1 MRCTFTPA
9 SPQGAASRMLPPSSP
24 LLLQPWMPVAA
35 FIASVLGALALY
47 DIEVALSTWMVV
59 LAFLTT
65 LVLAWGVIGGLV
77 CRSRLTLPV
86 GDTFRFRR
94 LVTLLIV
101 CASLIEYTIFGV
113 PVFGDLIYV
122 DFGLPWL
129 HHLSVTSWLLVF
141 TARAFDS
148 RPLRHCTWA
157 FALLNPILMLNR
169 DALLLTLFSFLAAS
183 MLSGRLRGWH
193 IAGAFGAA
201 GAVFGL
207 VGDLRSPLALQVIGL
222 PLFFDATELP
232 SVLVWPL
239 VYVTSSA
246 FNMLY
251 NFDSLRLE
259 LYSDFINV
267 FPEAFNWAVRSNT
280 YVAIPVFYGVI
291 VSLLLT
297 LHRWASTRPALV
309 PLYVYFLYQAY
320 MSLFAV
326 KFFTTNSL
334 FVCSLLFAM
343 AFHLPAVARRARVSA
358 A

>member
-1 MRCTFTPA
+1 
-9 SPQGAASRMLPPSSP
+9 
-24 LLLQPWMPVAA
+24 MPVAA

-47 DIEVALSTWMVV
+47 DIQVALSTWLVV
-59 LAFLTT
+59 LAFLLT

-77 CRSRLTLPV
+77 SRSRLTLPI

-101 CASLIEYTIFGV
+101 CASLLEYTLFGI
-113 PVFGDLIYV
+113 PLLGDVIYV

-148 RPLRHCTWA
+148 RSLRYSTWA
-157 FALLNPILMLNR
+157 FALLNPVLMLNR
-169 DALLLTLFSFLAAS
+169 DALLLTLFSCLAAS
-183 MLSGRLRGWH
+183 MLGGRLRGWH
-193 IAGAFGAA
+193 IAAVFGAA
-201 GAVFGL
+201 AAVFGI
-207 VGDLRSPLALQVIGL
+207 VGDIRSPLALQVIGL
-222 PLFFDATELP
+222 PFFFDPTELP

-259 LYSDFINV
+259 LYSDLINV
-267 FPEAFNWAVRSNT
+267 FPEAFSWAVWSNT
-280 YVAIPVFYGVI
+280 YAAIPVFYVVI

-297 LHRWASTRPALV
+297 LRRLASTRPALV

-320 MSLFAV
+320 MSLFAI

-334 FVCSLLFAM
+334 FVCILVFAM
-343 AFHLPAVARRARVSA
+343 AFHLPAVTRRARVSVA
-358 A
+358 